1 MPNKS
6 RNETELAD
14 PRQDR
19 FETQLILGQI
29 HGVLHFV
36 VADTED
42 WFKGRTAQAA
52 GEDDITAEDLRR
64 SFADVS
70 RSFGVVQAA
79 LNTGQYDNALPRQW
93 TWRVGKRKRSAC
105 LVQYPNGDSPI

>member
-6 RNETELAD
+6 RNETELSD

-42 WFKGRTAQAA
+42 WFKGQPAQAP

-70 RSFGVVQAA
+70 RSFGVCM
-79 LNTGQYDNALPRQW
+79 
-93 TWRVGKRKRSAC
+93 RKRVTTRRAFLGSSFDSEIAA
-105 LVQYPNGDSPI
+105 NGSSSEYLRITGGANVS